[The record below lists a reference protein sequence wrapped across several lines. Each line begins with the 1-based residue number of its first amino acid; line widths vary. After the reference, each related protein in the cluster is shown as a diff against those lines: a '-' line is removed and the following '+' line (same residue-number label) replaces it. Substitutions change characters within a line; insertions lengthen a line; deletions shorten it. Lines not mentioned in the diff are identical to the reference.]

1 MVQGLLGEI
10 WRELRG
16 HTHTP
21 LNMGTSSSGAWSQT
35 AQVQVPALL
44 PTGFVALDKCVAFA
58 CFLIYKMW
66 GQKKK
71 KPVGANHTGVMRIRE
86 KVFGDIYRVHP
97 ALGAALSKLQTRP
110 HLILRTPL

>member
-1 MVQGLLGEI
+1 MVQGPLGEI

-58 CFLIYKMW
+58 CFLICNMW

-71 KPVGANHTGVMRIRE
+71 KKKIVGVNPTEVRRNKKKIFVG
-86 KVFGDIYRVHP
+86 IYRIPP
-97 ALGAALSKLQTRP
+97 ALGAALSKL
-110 HLILRTPL
+110 